1 MKQNTT
7 SKKHKAQA
15 DALVAVANVKKH
27 HEVNTT
33 TTKL

>member
-7 SKKHKAQA
+7 SKKNKAQA